1 MPIDIVF
8 LKLEAHV
15 VACGLPEA
23 REIRRDPVPT
33 GDEARDEVCA
43 VGPGLRLTK
52 GSAVLVCDDDR
63 DARKD
68 TLLIVDDA
76 ALNRRSSG
84 LLRLRDRGN
93 EEQTGHD
100 DERRYTLHKRPS
112 S

>member
-1 MPIDIVF
+1 M
-8 LKLEAHV
+8 A
-15 VACGLPEA
+15 
-23 REIRRDPVPT
+23 
-33 GDEARDEVCA
+33 
-43 VGPGLRLTK
+43 
-52 GSAVLVCDDDR
+52 
-63 DARKD
+63 KD